1 MKTSGKF
8 ILFFFF
14 IFIFVFFSYNSSQSF
29 LGFFKILPEDKEIE
43 LGNLYLPASLD
54 EFEGSYPEEKVQEY
68 IQTIGKKLAKNS
80 TRKVP
85 YQFYLVNSGVVNAFA
100 LPGGPVVITRGIF
113 LTLEDEDEL
122 AGILAHEIG
131 HIERRHHARFVEKQL
146 ALNVLLQIGSLF
158 LPQNLSGELLFQLGR
173 VSAGLLSLKFSRDQE
188 READEEGF
196 ILLLKTGY
204 SPEGMLKVFER
215 FKKME
220 KKRPPEWISTHPL
233 PETRIKDW
241 QERMETFKPSGPF
254 IKGSSR
260 FVEIKNML
268 LSTQS
273 SFEECQKGKKAF
285 GEKDFSTAEKYFLKA
300 LELYPKNVPAL
311 LYLAKLNL
319 REKNYSSARDY
330 AFQALK
336 FNPELFSAHYLC
348 GLSEFALN
356 NYERS
361 VAYFEKAKKIIP
373 FEGSSYYYA
382 GRNYEKLGNLQKAKS
397 NYQKALEIGPKNAPW
412 YEDCNRRYQRLR

>member
-1 MKTSGKF
+1 MKKA
-8 ILFFFF
+8 LFFYLKLD
-14 IFIFVFFSYNSSQSF
+14 ILLRGCLKSLRDLKKWKRKGLQS
-29 LGFFKILPEDKEIE
+29 GSPPILCQKP
-43 LGNLYLPASLD
+43 
-54 EFEGSYPEEKVQEY
+54 GSK
-68 IQTIGKKLAKNS
+68 TGKK
-80 TRKVP
+80 
-85 YQFYLVNSGVVNAFA
+85 
-100 LPGGPVVITRGIF
+100 
-113 LTLEDEDEL
+113 EW
-122 AGILAHEIG
+122 
-131 HIERRHHARFVEKQL
+131 
-146 ALNVLLQIGSLF
+146 
-158 LPQNLSGELLFQLGR
+158 
-173 VSAGLLSLKFSRDQE
+173 
-188 READEEGF
+188 
-196 ILLLKTGY
+196 
-204 SPEGMLKVFER
+204 
-215 FKKME
+215 
-220 KKRPPEWISTHPL
+220 RPSN
-233 PETRIKDW
+233 
-241 QERMETFKPSGPF
+241 QVGAF

-382 GRNYEKLGNLQKAKS
+382 GRNYEKLGNLQKAKG
-397 NYQKALEIGPKNAPW
+397 NYQKALEIGPKNAPGMKIAIV
-412 YEDCNRRYQRLR
+412 DISA